1 MEKVEKN
8 EAQDQ
13 EAVRRSMQITIAK
26 ERINQIDILMSRKLK
41 EIRDFLSHLQNLDS
55 SSSADEEWCSYR
67 DFISKEITVLF
78 GKKMLEID
86 SILRSPKIEIYVG
99 NDEFRRLYC
108 NLVEIMN
115 FIVPERLLDE
125 VISVKDTNRYKNE
138 MLKYEFREEIPF

>member
-8 EAQDQ
+8 EAQDQDQ

-55 SSSADEEWCSYR
+55 SADEEWCSYR

-78 GKKMLEID
+78 DKKMLEID

>member
-13 EAVRRSMQITIAK
+13 ESVRRSMQITIAK

-55 SSSADEEWCSYR
+55 SADEEWCSYR

-78 GKKMLEID
+78 DKKMLEID

>member
-8 EAQDQ
+8 EAQDQDQ

-55 SSSADEEWCSYR
+55 SADEEWCSYR

-86 SILRSPKIEIYVG
+86 SILCSPKIEIYVG

>member
-8 EAQDQ
+8 EAQDQDQ

-41 EIRDFLSHLQNLDS
+41 EIRDFLSHLQNLD
-55 SSSADEEWCSYR
+55 SSADEEWCSYR

>member
-55 SSSADEEWCSYR
+55 SADEEWCSFR
-67 DFISKEITVLF
+67 DNISKEITVLF
-78 GKKMLEID
+78 DKKMLEID

-99 NDEFRRLYC
+99 NVEFRRLYC
-108 NLVEIMN
+108 NLLEIMN

>member
-55 SSSADEEWCSYR
+55 SADEEWCSYR

-78 GKKMLEID
+78 DKKMLEID

-99 NDEFRRLYC
+99 NVEFRRLYC
-108 NLVEIMN
+108 NLLEIMN

>member
-55 SSSADEEWCSYR
+55 SADEEWCSYR

-78 GKKMLEID
+78 DKKMLEID

>member
-41 EIRDFLSHLQNLDS
+41 EIRDFLSHLQNLD
-55 SSSADEEWCSYR
+55 SSADEEWCSYR

>member
-13 EAVRRSMQITIAK
+13 ESVRRSMQITIAK

-55 SSSADEEWCSYR
+55 SADEEWCSYR

-78 GKKMLEID
+78 DKKMLEID

-108 NLVEIMN
+108 NLFEIMN